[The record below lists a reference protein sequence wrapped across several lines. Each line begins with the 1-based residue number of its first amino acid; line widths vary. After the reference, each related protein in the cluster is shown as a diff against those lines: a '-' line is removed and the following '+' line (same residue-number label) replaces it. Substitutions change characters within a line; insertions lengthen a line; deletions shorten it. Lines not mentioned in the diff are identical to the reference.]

1 MDNQSGDKAPRPSGR
16 ESQLLPAILAVALAV
31 ASQLTVQDGRTL
43 LGLVGYLAAA
53 WLFVVSVR
61 AFFSRPA
68 LDEPAHDE
76 AAPAEAAG
84 ETAEAVDGVGKL
96 RYLRRHWRLV
106 TIAEIFAGDIP
117 PARVRTLEESEAA
130 ADEPGDSLPAAPPVV
145 TAKIESWTAADAATS
160 IPKAVKVTAQG
171 DVLVLDTGLEQVQR
185 FDKQG
190 NLLAT
195 YALSGFADVDV
206 LDLDVSPDGHT
217 LYIVDADSR
226 RLRVISLV
234 EKDSKE

>member
-68 LDEPAHDE
+68 LDEPDRDE
-76 AAPAEAAG
+76 AAP
-84 ETAEAVDGVGKL
+84 AEAVDGVGKL

-206 LDLDVSPDGHT
+206 LDLDVSPDGNT
-217 LYIVDADSR
+217 LYIVDAASR